1 MKAFRADCYHRYLI
15 RHISPDIPYV
25 WEIQKEHSLLFNNNL
40 IQGYGPYN
48 EHYLKRLEHVLL
60 SALDEHP
67 RTLAIRFDLHLSP
80 AWNITDTVCCYP
92 NLSGTLLS
100 RFIDSLKAKIQHY
113 RSRLL
118 KAGRRAHRCRLR
130 YFWVREINTSV
141 YPHYYVVLFL
151 NKDLFR
157 GLGDSDNPKSL
168 WRMIQAA
175 WLSALRLREYDEYR
189 SLVEFPENATYVLDT
204 SSNDHSAQLRQL
216 AFRLSYL
223 AKEHTKVYSSHE
235 RSMGCSQR

>member
-1 MKAFRADCYHRYLI
+1 M
-15 RHISPDIPYV
+15 
-25 WEIQKEHSLLFNNNL
+25 LFNNNL
-40 IQGYGPYN
+40 IQGCGPYN
-48 EHYLKRLEHVLL
+48 EHYLRRLEHVLL

-67 RTLAIRFDLHLSP
+67 ITLAVRFDLHFSP
-80 AWNITDTVCCYP
+80 AWNTADSVCCYP

-113 RSRLL
+113 RNRLL
-118 KAGRRAHRCRLR
+118 KAGKRAHRCRLR

-141 YPHYYVVLFL
+141 YSHYHFVLFV

-157 GLGDSDNPKSL
+157 GLGDYREGTQGL
-168 WRMIQAA
+168 GGMIQAA
-175 WLSALRLREYDEYR
+175 WLSALRLREYDGYR
-189 SLVEFPENATYVLDT
+189 TLVEFPVNATYVLNT
-204 SSNDHSAQLRQL
+204 GSNDHSAQLRQL

-223 AKEHTKVYSSHE
+223 AKEHTKVYSSRE